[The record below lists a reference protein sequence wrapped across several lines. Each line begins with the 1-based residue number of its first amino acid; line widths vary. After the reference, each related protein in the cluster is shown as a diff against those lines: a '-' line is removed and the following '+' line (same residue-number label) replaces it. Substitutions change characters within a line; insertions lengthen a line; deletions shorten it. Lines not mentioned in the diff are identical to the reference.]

1 MLRLNLNNNNKFNII
16 NKLLIIYAKNINIQI
31 RYNKHIQ
38 IYKANLIF
46 FQNLLSHSL
55 NLIRLNL
62 SGSLDPFGGS
72 QSGNVFTKST

>member
-38 IYKANLIF
+38 IYKSKSNLFSKFAKPFIKFNSSQPFRF
-46 FQNLLSHSL
+46 FRSFWRFP
-55 NLIRLNL
+55 IW
-62 SGSLDPFGGS
+62 
-72 QSGNVFTKST
+72 